1 MYFDEPAAPFAK
13 ARAPLETALIAACAI
28 FVSPL
33 GYLLIQPIGRLA
45 ANAASVF

>member
-1 MYFDEPAAPFAK
+1 MYFDEPAEPFARPHS
-13 ARAPLETALIAACAI
+13 AVETALIAVCAL

-33 GYLLIQPIGRLA
+33 GYFLIGPLGKLS